1 MKEECGICGISCR
14 EGGETKL
21 YKMLVQLQHRGQLS
35 AGITVYH
42 PQEAKVLKTH
52 KDLGL
57 VNNVFKTHNLGKFV
71 TLMNTLSTKTGIG
84 HVRYATSGADDVD
97 YAQPFERVHGK
108 REKWFSMS
116 FNGNLTNYQQLKNS
130 LERSGY
136 YMIRETDTEI
146 LLHLISKALKEDERR
161 DYKEVFEEVS
171 KQIDGAYS
179 LAFLNAEGTLI
190 ALRDPLG
197 IKPLCYSEKDGDFAF
212 ASESVALEAIGFE
225 DIKDLPPGHLLIREN
240 GVTRIERY
248 SVSGKHAH
256 CFFEWIYFAH
266 PASKMEEQL
275 VYSSRRALGRE
286 LAKLETEKVDDNS
299 VVVAVPD
306 SSTPAGTGF
315 AEAMN
320 LPMQEGLIRN
330 RYVGRTFIES
340 VDRANRV
347 RDKFTILK
355 DVFEDK
361 KVFLIE
367 DSIVRGTTLQNLV
380 AFIKKVGKPREI
392 HVRVS
397 CPPIM
402 WPCFYGIDMS
412 SKKELMAVGKTEKEI
427 AQELGVD
434 SVIYQSVQGL
444 VNAIGLDEKDF
455 CLACICGKY
464 PTPVGQQLSLFN
476 GEGRAQEKEESITEK
491 QVE

>member
-1 MKEECGICGISCR
+1 MKEECGICGISCK

-35 AGITVYH
+35 AGVTVFK
-42 PQEAKVLKTH
+42 PQESKVLKTH

-71 TLMNTLSTKTGIG
+71 SLMENLNTKMGIG

-97 YAQPFERVHGK
+97 YAQPFERQHGK
-108 REKWFSMS
+108 KEKWFSIS
-116 FNGNLTNYQQLKNS
+116 YNGNLTNYQQLKNS

-136 YMIRETDTEI
+136 HLIRETDTEI
-146 LLHLISKALKEDERR
+146 LLHLISKALKEDESR

-171 KQIDGAYS
+171 NEIDGAYS
-179 LAFLNAEGTLI
+179 LAFINAEGTLI

-197 IKPLCYSEKDGDFAF
+197 IKPLCYAEKDGDFAF
-212 ASESVALEAIGFE
+212 ASESVALEGIGF
-225 DIKDLPPGHLLIREN
+225 DNVKNLPPGHLLIHEN
-240 GVTRIERY
+240 GITKIERY
-248 SVSGKHAH
+248 ATSGKHAH
-256 CFFEWIYFAH
+256 CFFEWVYFAH
-266 PASKMEEQL
+266 PASKLEDEL
-275 VYSSRRALGRE
+275 VYSSRRNLGKE
-286 LAKLETEKVDDNS
+286 LAKLETQKVDNNS
-299 VVVAVPD
+299 VVIAVPD

-340 VDRANRV
+340 ADRGNRV

-361 KVFLIE
+361 KVFLVE
-367 DSIVRGTTLQNLV
+367 DSIVRGITLKNLIM
-380 AFIKKVGKPREI
+380 FIRKIGKPREI

-412 SKKELMAVGKTEKEI
+412 SKKELLAVGKDEEQIAKEI
-427 AQELGVD
+427 GAD

-455 CLACICGKY
+455 CLACVTGKY
-464 PTPVGQQLSLFN
+464 PTPVGQQLSLFS
-476 GEGRAQEKEESITEK
+476 GEGRAQEKITEK
-491 QVE
+491 ESE